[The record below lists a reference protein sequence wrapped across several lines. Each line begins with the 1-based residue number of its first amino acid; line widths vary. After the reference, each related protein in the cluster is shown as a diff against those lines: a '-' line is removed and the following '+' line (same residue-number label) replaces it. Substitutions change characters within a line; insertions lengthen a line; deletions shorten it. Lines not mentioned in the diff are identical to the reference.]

1 MLEGH
6 SQTIPKS
13 ASSVPAAWA
22 LTRTGMAHHGQER
35 SSSAVHHLDSR
46 RVERHRPVVTG
57 GSAAARLFQPSG
69 SGALGAVVTLT
80 GVRVRGVDRHAAADG
95 ISLHI
100 PAGQSVALY
109 DRAGSSAVE
118 LLDVIAWR
126 RRLRSGQV
134 TVHGTIH
141 RMGVPAV
148 GRHQTDRWL
157 QGRFTLL
164 PSRSVAGNMLAA
176 LRSRRPDAATRA
188 RVAELLAITGAA
200 NLASRRVET
209 LSAEQQWRVLIARAL
224 LVDPQLVIAEDPAPG
239 LDSRVASLALD
250 LLMDGQARFGF
261 TLVLATGRLVS
272 AARCERVVSLVDG
285 QVAGDELI
293 GDDAWTRHRIDRIG

>member
-1 MLEGH
+1 MIGMGH
-6 SQTIPKS
+6 F
-13 ASSVPAAWA
+13 
-22 LTRTGMAHHGQER
+22 QEER
-35 SSSAVHHLDSR
+35 GSSAVDCL
-46 RVERHRPVVTG
+46 
-57 GSAAARLFQPSG
+57 GSAITRQHLPAAA
-69 SGALGAVVTLT
+69 GAAVTLSSAS
-80 GVRVRGVDRHAAADG
+80 VRPRDHGAAPEG

-100 PAGQSVALY
+100 PGGQSVALY
-109 DRAGSSAVE
+109 DRADSSAVE
-118 LLDVIAWR
+118 MLDVIAGR

-134 TVHGTIH
+134 TVHGTMH
-141 RMGVPAV
+141 RMGVPAA

-224 LVDPQLVIAEDPAPG
+224 LIDPQLVIAEDPAPG
-239 LDSRVASLALD
+239 LDSRAASLALD
-250 LLMDGQARFGF
+250 LLMDAQARVGF
-261 TLVLATGRLVS
+261 TLVFATGRLIS

-285 QVAGDELI
+285 QVTGDELI